1 MIISLSFLIHNISTI
16 MVSPSNKTVSVKWDN
31 EYKDLRTV
39 PGIQQTLSMSWG
51 IVIILLVILIKFL
64 DNCSRL
70 SRYYSLSAPPVQLP
84 VKRWVSLVEE
94 GKNCCP
100 LLWNSQESFLSK
112 SRFPPWSSKYPLS
125 FAILEVEHVNNSH
138 WPEQIKRYIGEA
150 I

>member
-16 MVSPSNKTVSVKWDN
+16 VVSPSHKTVSVKWGN

-64 DNCSRL
+64 DSCSRL

-94 GKNCCP
+94 CKNCCP
-100 LLWNSQESFLSK
+100 LIWNSQESFLSK
-112 SRFPPWSSKYPLS
+112 SRFLFSS
-125 FAILEVEHVNNSH
+125 LELKISPFLCHLRG
-138 WPEQIKRYIGEA
+138 WACEQFSLTRTN
-150 I
+150 